1 MIFFRIVM
9 IVGGLYAV
17 ILAFFFLFQNSFMFF
32 PTSEKFGRCP
42 EMERFSVKAVSSGR
56 LRFYLREVDKPLGW
70 IVIFHGNAGSACD
83 RMYYVDLFQDI
94 PANIVILEYPG
105 FGKDGRKPG
114 EKIILSEASNLIKHI
129 QNVQS
134 EKLPIY
140 LLGESLG
147 TGVATWLAAEE
158 EEVQGLILI
167 SPYTSFVDL
176 AAAHYFWLPV
186 NLLLK
191 NRFLADKWAKN
202 VNSKVLAF
210 HGMKDTI
217 IPIKFARQQMTNFS
231 CPKKLIEFDNT
242 AHNDITITGK
252 TVIHNEVEKFILS
265 F

>member
-1 MIFFRIVM
+1 MIFFRIV
-9 IVGGLYAV
+9 IIAGALYAV
-17 ILAFFFLFQNSFMFF
+17 ISAFFFLFQNSFMFF
-32 PTSEKFGRCP
+32 PAPEKFGRCP
-42 EMERFSVKAVSSGR
+42 EMEKYSVKAVSSGR
-56 LRFYLREVDKPLGW
+56 LRFYLREVDKPLSW

-114 EKIILSEASNLIKHI
+114 EKIILSEASDLIKHI
-129 QNVQS
+129 QKVQS

-147 TGVATWLAAEE
+147 TGVATWLAAKED
-158 EEVQGLILI
+158 VQGLILI

-202 VNSKVLAF
+202 VSSKVLAF

-231 CPKKLIEFDNT
+231 CPKKFIEFDNT
-242 AHNDITITGK
+242 AHNDITINGK
-252 TVIHNEVEKFILS
+252 TVIQNEVEKFILS

>member
-1 MIFFRIVM
+1 MFFFRIVM
-9 IVGGLYAV
+9 IVGGLYSV
-17 ILAFFFLFQNSFMFF
+17 ILVFFFFFQNSFMFF
-32 PTSEKFGRCP
+32 PASEKFGRCP
-42 EMERFSVKAVSSGR
+42 EMERYSVKAVSSGS
-56 LRFYLREVDKPLGW
+56 LRFYLREVDKPLSW

-114 EKIILSEASNLIKHI
+114 EEIILSEAFDLIKHI
-129 QNVQS
+129 QKVQS

-158 EEVQGLILI
+158 EVQGLILI

-176 AAAHYFWLPV
+176 AVAHYFWLPV

-217 IPIKFARQQMTNFS
+217 IPIKFARRQMTNFT

-252 TVIHNEVEKFILS
+252 RVIQNEVEKFILS

>member
-1 MIFFRIVM
+1 MIFLRIVL
-9 IVGGLYAV
+9 IVAGLYAV
-17 ILAFFFLFQNSFMFF
+17 ILLLFFLFQNSFMFF
-32 PTSEKFGRCP
+32 PAPVKFGTCP
-42 EMERFSVKAVSSGR
+42 EMERFSVKAVSSGK

-114 EKIILSEASNLIKHI
+114 EEIILSEASDLIKHI
-129 QNVQS
+129 QKVQS
-134 EKLPIY
+134 ERLPIY

-147 TGVATWLAAEE
+147 TGVATWLAANAQ
-158 EEVQGLILI
+158 VHGLILI

-191 NRFLADKWAKN
+191 NRFPADKWAQN
-202 VNSKVLAF
+202 VNAKVLAF
-210 HGMKDTI
+210 HGMEDTI
-217 IPIKFARQQMTNFS
+217 IPIKFARQLMTNFS
-231 CPKKLIEFDNT
+231 CPKKFIEFDNT
-242 AHNDITITGK
+242 AHNDITINGK
-252 TVIHNEVEKFILS
+252 TIIQSEVEKLILS

>member
-1 MIFFRIVM
+1 MFFFRIAI

-32 PTSEKFGRCP
+32 PAPVKFGRCP

-56 LRFYLREVDKPLGW
+56 LRFYLREVDKPLSW

-83 RMYYVDLFQDI
+83 RMYYIDIFQDI
-94 PANIVILEYPG
+94 PANIAILEYPG

-114 EKIILSEASNLIKHI
+114 EELILSEASDIIKHI

-147 TGVATWLAAEE
+147 TGVATWLAANV
-158 EEVQGLILI
+158 EVQGLILI

-176 AAAHYFWLPV
+176 AATHYPWLPV
-186 NLLLK
+186 NLLMK
-191 NRFLADKWAKN
+191 NRFSADKWAEN

-210 HGMKDTI
+210 HGLEDTI

-231 CPKKLIEFDNT
+231 CPKKFIEFDNT
-242 AHNDITITGK
+242 AHNDITINGK
-252 TVIHNEVEKFILS
+252 TVIQNEVEKFILS

>member
-147 TGVATWLAAEE
+147 TGVA
-158 EEVQGLILI
+158 
-167 SPYTSFVDL
+167 S
-176 AAAHYFWLPV
+176 
-186 NLLLK
+186 
-191 NRFLADKWAKN
+191 
-202 VNSKVLAF
+202 
-210 HGMKDTI
+210 
-217 IPIKFARQQMTNFS
+217 
-231 CPKKLIEFDNT
+231 
-242 AHNDITITGK
+242 
-252 TVIHNEVEKFILS
+252 
-265 F
+265 